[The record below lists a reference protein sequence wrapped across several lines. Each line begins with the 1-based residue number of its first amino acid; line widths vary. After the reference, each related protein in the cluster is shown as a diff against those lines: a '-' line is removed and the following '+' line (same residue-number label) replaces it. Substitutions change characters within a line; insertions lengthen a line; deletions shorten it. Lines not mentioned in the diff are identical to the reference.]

1 MPKTDKELIEIAND
15 LSNNDLCKLLNLTSN
30 RIMVSIGSYQKNW
43 ITINDIECNT
53 NGTLVQINP
62 ADKGIDNTF
71 NLEKHINN
79 INRGEIGI
87 YFEEMEIDFD
97 EDKMDNMLRE
107 QDLEWTFDKPLHK
120 NYTKLYIE
128 KIIHNGDTDCEDSE
142 LF

>member
-30 RIMVSIGSYQKNW
+30 RIMVSIGSYQNNS

-53 NGTLVQINP
+53 NGSLIQINP

-79 INRGEIGI
+79 INGGEV
-87 YFEEMEIDFD
+87 EVDFC

-107 QDLEWTFDKPLHK
+107 QDLDWTFDKPLHK
-120 NYTKLYIE
+120 NYTKLYI
-128 KIIHNGDTDCEDSE
+128 KKNIHNGDTDNDSSDSD

>member
-30 RIMVSIGSYQKNW
+30 RIMVSIGSYQNNW

-71 NLEKHINN
+71 NLEKHIND
-79 INRGEIGI
+79 
-87 YFEEMEIDFD
+87 IDIKNLLELHTEVEFND
-97 EDKMDNMLRE
+97 DKMDNMLRE
-107 QDLEWTFDKPLHK
+107 QDLDWKFVKPLHK
-120 NYTKLYIE
+120 KYTKLYIF
-128 KIIHNGDTDCEDSE
+128 NRSDSDSDSDSSDSE